1 MSGDA
6 IGYTVLVCFVG
17 GDYGRGRAVAA
28 GRPH

>member
-17 GDYGRGRAVAA
+17 GDYGRGRGGATA
-28 GRPH
+28 RPH